1 MVPLWDN
8 STFGGGDHYEL
19 LEPAEEKQI
28 GDSLGFDLN
37 GGDMTIV
44 VAGEVIEA
52 DSDDDSEEDHDAAPE
67 VSRVEALALC
77 QRLEGAC
84 LQHGHSQ
91 DSTHTLDL
99 LKQIRRF
106 CVQLQ
111 CEELLHVRQTTLDSF
126 CVRWVPTLYV
136 MG

>member
-8 STFGGGDHYEL
+8 GTFGGGDHYEL

-37 GGDMTIV
+37 GEDMAIV
-44 VAGEVIEA
+44 VAVSREIAENQGEVIEA

-106 CVQLQ
+106 RAQLQ
-111 CEELLHVRQTTLDSF
+111 REELFHARQTTLDSF
-126 CVRWVPTLYV
+126 FK
-136 MG
+136 